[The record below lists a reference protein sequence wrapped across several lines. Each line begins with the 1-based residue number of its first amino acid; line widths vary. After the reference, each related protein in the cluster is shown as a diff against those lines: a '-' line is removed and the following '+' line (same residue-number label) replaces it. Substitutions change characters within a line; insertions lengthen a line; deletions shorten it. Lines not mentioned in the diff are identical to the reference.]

1 MKPYASKFKEDI
13 IPTEVTFNTDATKAE
28 EQILRTAIASE
39 LGAINLYQ
47 QMIDSTQSEEVR
59 KILQDIIDEE
69 KIHVGEFELILS
81 KFVDSDNSNLQIQG
95 AQEAKKVVNENFI
108 KYKVKKEEVIMERYK
123 KKFKEERNI
132 KDVYTE
138 EMFDHVKDIIKKV
151 TIAYKKN
158 DHSFI
163 INKVI
168 EILYYNEALPKDH
181 VSQFISHF
189 FKVNKNWAIN
199 SVNKVIR

>member
-1 MKPYASKFKEDI
+1 MKY
-13 IPTEVTFNTDATKAE
+13 
-28 EQILRTAIASE
+28 
-39 LGAINLYQ
+39 
-47 QMIDSTQSEEVR
+47 
-59 KILQDIIDEE
+59 
-69 KIHVGEFELILS
+69 
-81 KFVDSDNSNLQIQG
+81 
-95 AQEAKKVVNENFI
+95 
-108 KYKVKKEEVIMERYK
+108 
-123 KKFKEERNI
+123 EERNI
-132 KDVYTE
+132 KDFYTE
-138 EMFDHVKDIIKKV
+138 EMFDYVKDIIKGV

-199 SVNKVIR
+199 SVNEVIR